1 MKNRFLIVAGILMV
15 MLLDIT
21 GCRGQEYA
29 GINAGNGKIQIVC
42 TTFPLYD
49 WTRQIAGSDNDN
61 IDVTYLLK
69 NGADIHS
76 YQATAAD
83 VALIS
88 SCDVIIYTG
97 GQSEEWID
105 EIIKNPVN
113 KDIKAVKLMDILGED
128 VKEEEIVSGM
138 QHEHEEHGHGH
149 DEEEYDEHVWLS
161 VKNAILFCNAIDEAV
176 SEKDSDNALI
186 YHNNTKNYVAEL
198 EKLDN
203 EFENLVNKASKKVLL
218 FGDRFPFR
226 YFTDDYGLTYYAAFP
241 GCSAETEA
249 SFETVTFLAGKMD
262 EENLPVVI
270 VIENSD
276 KKIAQTIINNTRN
289 KDAGII
295 EMNSMQSVSESSIKS
310 GVTYIKLME
319 ENYDALTQALK

>member
-1 MKNRFLIVAGILMV
+1 MGMKNRFLILTGIFMA
-15 MLLDIT
+15 MLFGIT

-29 GINAGNGKIQIVC
+29 GLNAGDGKIQIVC

-61 IDVTYLLK
+61 IDITYLLK

-113 KDIKAVKLMDILGED
+113 KDIKAVKLMDILGD
-128 VKEEEIVSGM
+128 GIKEEEIVDGM
-138 QHEHEEHGHGH
+138 QHEEHGH

-161 VKNAILFCNAIDEAV
+161 VKNAVIFCNAIEEAL
-176 SEKDSDNALI
+176 SGKDPDRTLT
-186 YHNNTKNYVAEL
+186 YHTNTENYVAEL
-198 EKLDN
+198 QRLDG
-203 EFENLVNKASKKVLL
+203 EFESLVNKSVRNVLL

-226 YFTDDYGLTYYAAFP
+226 YLTDDYGISYYAAFP

-249 SFETVTFLAGKMD
+249 SFETVTYLAGKLD
-262 EENLPVVI
+262 EENIPVVL

-276 KKIAQTIINNTRN
+276 KRIAQTIINNTRN
-289 KDAGII
+289 KNAGIV
-295 EMNSMQSVSESSIKS
+295 EMNSMQSVPESSIGD